1 MKIGYYQ
8 FNPMFGQVEA
18 NLEKVIQQLSG
29 VEADLVVLPEL
40 FSTGYQF
47 VSRQEALDLAE
58 EIPGGKTSRALIEL
72 AREKKFHIVAGMA
85 ERAGDKAY
93 NSAIFAGPK
102 GYIGTYRKTHLFDKE
117 KLWFDPG
124 DTGFRVYDIGI
135 ARVGLMICFD
145 WYFPES
151 ARTLAL
157 MGADIIAHPSNLVL
171 PNCPDS
177 MPVRCLENRV
187 YAVTCNR
194 IGTESRNVASLTYIG
209 QSEIVTPKGAI
220 LHRAPTDQEEL
231 YIVEIDPL
239 QARNKKVTELSDLFT
254 DRRPETYELK

>member
-8 FNPMFGQVEA
+8 FNPAFGEIEA
-18 NLEKVIQQLSG
+18 NVSQVVQTLRKT
-29 VEADLVVLPEL
+29 EADLVVLPEL

-47 VSRQEALDLAE
+47 ISRQEVEHLAE
-58 EIPGGKTSRALIEL
+58 EIPGGKTAQALIRL
-72 AREKKFHIVAGMA
+72 AEEKRFYIVAGMA
-85 ERAGDKAY
+85 EKAGNKVF
-93 NSAIFAGPK
+93 NSAMMAGPS
-102 GYIGTYRKTHLFDKE
+102 GYIGTYRKTHLFDRE

-124 DTGFRVYDIGI
+124 DSGFKVYDLGM

-187 YAVTCNR
+187 YAITCNR
-194 IGTESRNVASLTYIG
+194 IGVEKRDGTSLTYIG
-209 QSEIVTPKGAI
+209 QSEVVTPQGKI
-220 LHRAPTDQEEL
+220 LHRAPQDQEEL
-231 YIVEIDPL
+231 FVEEIDPL
-239 QARNKKVTELSDLFT
+239 LARNKKVTELSDLLG
-254 DRRPETYELK
+254 DRRPEMYKN